1 MCSSD
6 LGTMRYL
13 ESQANAIATIRAAVD
28 RGINHIET
36 ARGYGQSEVFLGAAL
51 ADGLPRDRVFITT
64 KIPPTPDKSATARA
78 IDESL
83 DRLRTD

>member
-1 MCSSD
+1 MRYRRFGRTNLQLSTFT

-51 ADGLPRDRVFITT
+51 ADGQIGRASCRERV
-64 KIPPTPDKSATARA
+64 
-78 IDESL
+78 
-83 DRLRTD
+83 